1 MEIPFAKQFI
11 KPRIDPDAVEL
22 ALDLTAEAITLY
34 ERPPHGA
41 WKKFASA
48 QLDDSEFPIV
58 IGLLRTEAESY
69 TGGHRPVRLW
79 LPGEQVLKQRARID
93 GKTPAARRQA
103 TFDYIDRETV
113 YRPDDVAVAIGPPDR
128 DGETTLLITF
138 AETWR
143 EARGYAARWGFIP
156 GEVSTRHNA
165 GDFGSEGP
173 AFQLHST
180 PPQPATPANRNRLAI
195 AALAVT
201 VIAAGSAAWTLRP
214 WEMQS
219 GPPEMAPG
227 GAVEVA
233 QAPPIAQPPVPKPVK
248 AGPAPTPEPETRA
261 GAVPSE
267 SPVPPKHFS
276 RTAVLSPPGDTD
288 HPSAVSPSSAAFEIP
303 TFPNALTIPAALGP
317 APLPL
322 PDPEPAPLERDSIAK
337 EIDAAWS
344 GPAPETQPGDLSS
357 PLAAKEID
365 RVMEPQPRIQKV
377 TLLSNGKTPPRQPPT
392 APKIEPRVEPPP
404 AEPIATPKEAT
415 VASASAVA
423 PLNVPVPVPA
433 PHRARVGTV
442 ARGVDIVEP
451 NPTPKV
457 IPRPR
462 PARLAIPETKTE
474 TGPKP
479 AAPPVTATGIPA
491 EIPPLAPPEAQ
502 PLDPPTKFASLISP
516 LPRKRPAPPRTLP
529 TAATLPAITGSTQ
542 RTIRATATESGLPLD
557 QTVLIGILNLDTGRK
572 ALLRL
577 PGGRYRS
584 VIVGDVLDGWR
595 VSIIGTDAMRVTR
608 GGKDQTLLLINR

>member
-1 MEIPFAKQFI
+1 MEIPFAKRFI
-11 KPRIDPDAVEL
+11 KPRIDPDAVDL

-34 ERPPHGA
+34 ERPPHGG

-58 IGLLRTEAESY
+58 IGLLRIEAESY

-79 LPGEQVLKQRARID
+79 LPGEQVLKQRARIA
-93 GKTPAARRQA
+93 GETPAARRQA
-103 TFDYIDRETV
+103 TFDYIDREMV
-113 YRPDDVAVAIGPPDR
+113 YRPDDVAVAIGPTGR

-143 EARGYAARWGFIP
+143 EARDYAARWGFIP

-173 AFQLHST
+173 AFQLHSP
-180 PPQPATPANRNRLAI
+180 PPQPATLANRNRLAI

-267 SPVPPKHFS
+267 SPVPPNHFS

-303 TFPNALTIPAALGP
+303 TFPNALTIPAAIGP

-322 PDPEPAPLERDSIAK
+322 PDPEPAPFERDSVV
-337 EIDAAWS
+337 AWS
-344 GPAPETQPGDLSS
+344 GPATEMQPADLSS
-357 PLAAKEID
+357 PLAAKETYLVTQPLP
-365 RVMEPQPRIQKV
+365 RVQTV
-377 TLLSNGKTPPRQPPT
+377 ALLSNGRTPPPQLPT
-392 APKIEPRVEPPP
+392 APRVEPPP
-404 AEPIATPKEAT
+404 AEPIATVENAT
-415 VASASAVA
+415 VASESTVA

-433 PHRARVGTV
+433 PHRARVDTV
-442 ARGVDIVEP
+442 GRGADIVEP
-451 NPTPKV
+451 DPTPKV
-457 IPRPR
+457 IPPPR
-462 PARLAIPETKTE
+462 PAQLGKPEAKIETE
-474 TGPKP
+474 PEP
-479 AAPPVTATGIPA
+479 AAPPVTATAIPA
-491 EIPPLAPPEAQ
+491 AEPPPIPPEAQ
-502 PLDPPTKFASLISP
+502 PLDPPTTFSSLTSP
-516 LPRKRPAPPRTLP
+516 LPRKRPARPRALP
-529 TAATLPAITGSTQ
+529 SAATLPAITGSTQ
-542 RTIRATATESGLPLD
+542 PSTRATTTERGLSLD
-557 QTVLIGILNLDTGRK
+557 QTALIGILNLDTGRK